1 MIGVWFIFVLMWI
14 ASWVV
19 ALFDYRRGYGLF
31 ESSMRFVWIVTI
43 GFTFATAVMLA
54 VII

>member
-1 MIGVWFIFVLMWI
+1 VIGVWFIFVLMWL
-14 ASWVV
+14 AVWVV
-19 ALFDYRRGYGLF
+19 ALLDYRRGYELF

-43 GFTFATAVMLA
+43 GFTFGTAVMLA

>member
-1 MIGVWFIFVLMWI
+1 MIGVWFIFVLMWL
-14 ASWVV
+14 AVWVV
-19 ALFDYRRGYGLF
+19 ALLDYRHSPLAF
-31 ESSMRFVWIVTI
+31 ERSMRFVWVTTI